1 MARGA
6 ETVDAYIAGRSAPVR
21 ALLEELRAFVRETL
35 PGAREGM
42 KWGAPVYWNAA
53 GKPVIYLYGGRD
65 HANLGF
71 LHGAGLDD
79 PEGLLEGR
87 GVSGRHVKVF
97 PGKSWPRAALA
108 VLVRQCG

>member
-1 MARGA
+1 
-6 ETVDAYIAGRSAPVR
+6 
-21 ALLEELRAFVRETL
+21 
-35 PGAREGM
+35 M

-79 PEGLLEGR
+79 PDGLLEGR
-87 GVSGRHVKVF
+87 GASGRHVKVF
-97 PGKSWPRAALA
+97 PGKPWPRAALA
-108 VLVRQCG
+108 ALVSQCG